1 MIRLLLPQLIVLALC
16 TLSAAQTPEQSNPC
30 PVVSVQTPAGII
42 EPGARVKFTAAI
54 SGGDSQG
61 LRYAWSISK
70 GKIVGGQGTNS
81 INMVYSGYPRMTAT
95 VIVSGLPAGC
105 KNTASEI
112 YEFIIDPG
120 PIKLG
125 EIAGSGYTIDKRLL
139 SNIERETRENP
150 NAQLYVALQFE
161 VGTSDNFMRRIRTR
175 IANQLKKT
183 RIDKNR
189 ITFVMADKGDKSV
202 RFWLIPPGADKPAI

>member
-1 MIRLLLPQLIVLALC
+1 
-16 TLSAAQTPEQSNPC
+16 
-30 PVVSVQTPAGII
+30 
-42 EPGARVKFTAAI
+42 
-54 SGGDSQG
+54 
-61 LRYAWSISK
+61 
-70 GKIVGGQGTNS
+70 
-81 INMVYSGYPRMTAT
+81 MTAT

-105 KNTASEI
+105 KNTASEV

-120 PIKLG
+120 PIELG

-183 RIDKNR
+183 MIDKNR
-189 ITFVMADKGDKSV
+189 ITFVMADKGDKSI
-202 RFWLIPPGADKPAI
+202 RFWLIPPGADNPAI